1 MWRSYH
7 YWGCVEVDHG
17 VCCSSSAAL
26 LVLGSRGTLGR
37 GCSLWQASAGCF
49 PWYGSTRPP
58 THPPAR
64 TRMSSSPD
72 PAQGCSSELFRWRFV
87 LIGRRRLNLESWRCS
102 GSGPGPWNG
111 GAGVALEV
119 EEDASQCVAPS
130 ALQSLLWCTLIF
142 IIIHNIQR
150 SGAFSLLKTLS
161 TFNLWRHYF
170 EWLLR

>member
-1 MWRSYH
+1 MSAWRSYH

-102 GSGPGPWNG
+102 GVLDPDSGMAGLVWPW
-111 GAGVALEV
+111 
-119 EEDASQCVAPS
+119 
-130 ALQSLLWCTLIF
+130 
-142 IIIHNIQR
+142 R
-150 SGAFSLLKTLS
+150 
-161 TFNLWRHYF
+161 WRRMPVSV
-170 EWLLR
+170 WLLVLSNPYFDVRWYS

>member
-7 YWGCVEVDHG
+7 YWGCLEDHG

-102 GSGPGPWNG
+102 GSGPGPWHG

-142 IIIHNIQR
+142 IIIHNN
-150 SGAFSLLKTLS
+150 S
-161 TFNLWRHYF
+161 
-170 EWLLR
+170 